1 MSMML
6 QVKCTLFAT
15 SLLVFC
21 RGINEI
27 CELAIL
33 DQTHTQ
39 CLEQRM
45 SIGQQVMRMYLVNKV
60 QYAGWIAGVKATAMV
75 LLKAGADVQAA
86 DKLGRRALD
95 VAEDGAHMKL
105 AEFLRQW
112 LPSPAP
118 ATSSPPPS
126 QPECSSPA
134 APAAFQGEW
143 EAVLQ
148 PSERE
153 GWLPA

>member
-1 MSMML
+1 
-6 QVKCTLFAT
+6 
-15 SLLVFC
+15 
-21 RGINEI
+21 
-27 CELAIL
+27 
-33 DQTHTQ
+33 
-39 CLEQRM
+39 
-45 SIGQQVMRMYLVNKV
+45 
-60 QYAGWIAGVKATAMV
+60 MV

-95 VAEDGAHMKL
+95 VAEEGAHVKL

-112 LPSPAP
+112 LPSPVP
-118 ATSSPPPS
+118 ATSSPTPS

-134 APAAFQGEW
+134 APAACQGERQ
-143 EAVLQ
+143 AVLQ